1 MLRRDEAKTPE
12 ATLQYNAVMSEFN
25 FYQPV
30 EVRYGDLDPQG
41 HVNNARF
48 VTYLEHARVGYVRE
62 LGLWDGKSFLEVG
75 FIIARLEVDFQ
86 APILITDQVRI
97 GVRISRLGGK
107 SLEMTYRMESPED
120 GTVYAEAL
128 TVLVSYDY
136 RRGQTREL
144 PDRWRDEVSVFENI
158 PRRAPG

>member
-1 MLRRDEAKTPE
+1 
-12 ATLQYNAVMSEFN
+12 
-25 FYQPV
+25 
-30 EVRYGDLDPQG
+30 
-41 HVNNARF
+41 
-48 VTYLEHARVGYVRE
+48 VGYVRE

-107 SLEMTYRMESPED
+107 SLEMTYRMENPQD
-120 GTVYAEAL
+120 GKVYAEAL

-144 PDRWRDEVSVFENI
+144 PDRWRDKVSVFESI
-158 PRRAPG
+158 PRRAPD